1 MSNFKILLIFTFILL
16 LNSCSK
22 DVEEVK
28 FIKETSQNEEIISAY
43 SKGMSLMETG
53 DYFAKNRNMNSV
65 QVGSLIAIKSVG
77 AYGSVL
83 SSNYNSRPQIA
94 EIIVQ
99 NDKYEVIRERVEVR
113 DIIARERIA
122 NWL

>member
-1 MSNFKILLIFTFILL
+1 MLKFKILLTLTFILL

-22 DVEEVK
+22 NVEDVK
-28 FIKETSQNEEIISAY
+28 FIKETSQNKEIISAY
-43 SKGMSLMETG
+43 SKGMGLIETG
-53 DYFAKNRNMNSV
+53 DYFAKNRSMNSV
-65 QVGSLIAIKSVG
+65 QVGSLIAIKSTG

-94 EIIVQ
+94 EIMVQ
-99 NDKYEVIRERVEVR
+99 DDKYEVIRDRVEVK
-113 DIIARERIA
+113 DILARERIA